1 MSSLEEKVETLK
13 LADIENKEPNL
24 AKDRDSVEDSLVAC
38 DDTGDNTLNKGEAVG
53 VEAKKKNKKKRRR
66 INLMQQIL
74 LHRLLLKKLKF

>member
-1 MSSLEEKVETLK
+1 M
-13 LADIENKEPNL
+13 
-24 AKDRDSVEDSLVAC
+24 VAC

-53 VEAKKKNKKKRRR
+53 VEAKKKNKRKRRM